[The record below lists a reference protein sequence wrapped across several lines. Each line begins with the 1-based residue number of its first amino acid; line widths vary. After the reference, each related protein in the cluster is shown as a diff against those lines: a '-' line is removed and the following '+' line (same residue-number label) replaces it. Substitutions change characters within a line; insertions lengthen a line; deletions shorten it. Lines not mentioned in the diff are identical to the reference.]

1 MRKRVIMTFL
11 RGKNV
16 KGFMGHWSMNY
27 YVENIIDLE
36 NNELICSEYT
46 FENSTIYL
54 YNITI
59 LFSQKMD
66 VEHRK
71 EIVILLCFQQ
81 DSTAKMKMM
90 GQGCKTANFRLHMPF
105 CIRILQEQKETG

>member
-1 MRKRVIMTFL
+1 MRKRVRMTFL

-46 FENSTIYL
+46 FENST
-54 YNITI
+54 
-59 LFSQKMD
+59 LFKGMRLKSGD
-66 VEHRK
+66 VVEM
-71 EIVILLCFQQ
+71 
-81 DSTAKMKMM
+81 S
-90 GQGCKTANFRLHMPF
+90 
-105 CIRILQEQKETG
+105 IRIENKVNKIKLTDFSDVKKVIVHE

>member
-1 MRKRVIMTFL
+1 MRKRVRMTFL

-46 FENSTIYL
+46 FEKVSGSGHHDIQDPW
-54 YNITI
+54 
-59 LFSQKMD
+59 SA
-66 VEHRK
+66 
-71 EIVILLCFQQ
+71 VIL
-81 DSTAKMKMM
+81 
-90 GQGCKTANFRLHMPF
+90 NLHPG
-105 CIRILQEQKETG
+105 TT